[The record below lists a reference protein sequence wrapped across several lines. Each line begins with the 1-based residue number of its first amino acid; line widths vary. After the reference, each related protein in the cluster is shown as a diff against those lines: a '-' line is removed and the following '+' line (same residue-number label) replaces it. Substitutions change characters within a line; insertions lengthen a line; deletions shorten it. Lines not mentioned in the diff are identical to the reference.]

1 MKRQLFALAAGAILL
16 VSPALSKM
24 VTAQNAPTPAKT
36 ERSAKWKQFQQ
47 SLNITD
53 AQKATLKQIGEST
66 RAKMDAVLTADQ
78 KAQVQAD
85 RAAYKANKASG
96 KKGMHHM
103 GGQNSLNLTADQKA
117 SMKQIRQEAKAQM
130 QAVYTPEQKAIM
142 EQFRANNPRPAK
154 NGAWKSMNPATPQ

>member
-16 VSPALSKM
+16 ISPALSKM

-53 AQKATLKQIGEST
+53 AQKATLKQIGEAT
-66 RAKMDAVLTADQ
+66 RAKMDTVLTADQ
-78 KAQVQAD
+78 KAQVQAE

-117 SMKQIRQEAKAQM
+117 SMAQIRQEAKAQM
-130 QAVYTPEQKAIM
+130 EAVYTPEQKTIM
-142 EQFRANNPRPAK
+142 QQFRANNPRPAR
-154 NGAWKSMNPATPQ
+154 NDAWKSMNPTTPQ

>member
-24 VTAQNAPTPAKT
+24 VTAQNSPTPAKT

-53 AQKATLKQIGEST
+53 AQKATLKQISEAT
-66 RAKMDAVLTADQ
+66 HAKIDAVLTTDQ
-78 KAQVQAD
+78 KAQVQAE
-85 RAAYKANKASG
+85 RAANQASG
-96 KKGMHHM
+96 KKGEHHM

-117 SMKQIRQEAKAQM
+117 SITQIRKDAKAQM
-130 QAVYTPEQKAIM
+130 EAVYTPEQKTIM
-142 EQFRANNPRPAK
+142 QQFRANNPRPAK
-154 NGAWKSMNPATPQ
+154 NDAWKSMNPATP

>member
-53 AQKATLKQIGEST
+53 TQKATLKQIGEAT
-66 RAKMDAVLTADQ
+66 YAKMDAVLTADQ
-78 KAQVQAD
+78 KAQVQAE
-85 RAAYKANKASG
+85 RAAYKANKASE
-96 KKGMHHM
+96 KKGLPHT
-103 GGQNSLNLTADQKA
+103 GGQNPLNLTAAQKA
-117 SMKQIRQEAKAQM
+117 SMAQIRQDAKAQM
-130 QAVYTPEQKAIM
+130 EAVYTPEQKAIM
-142 EQFRANNPRPAK
+142 EQFRASNPHPTK
-154 NGAWKSMNPATPQ
+154 NGAWKSMNPASPK